1 MGVEGGVFCSSWF
14 HGFFAL
20 VGNAIKILL
29 HWAKWNWCRRA
40 YITVMPKRGKK
51 GAVVEDAEEPKTGK
65 RKKWAPLPRGSD
77 RDVYNYLAERE
88 VRTVERE
95 VQTDTDRILICEE
108 VAAAAGLVGL

>member
-1 MGVEGGVFCSSWF
+1 M
-14 HGFFAL
+14 
-20 VGNAIKILL
+20 
-29 HWAKWNWCRRA
+29 
-40 YITVMPKRGKK
+40 
-51 GAVVEDAEEPKTGK
+51 VVEDGEEPKTGK

-88 VRTVERE
+88 VRTVERK

>member
-40 YITVMPKRGKK
+40 YITVMPKRGKR
-51 GAVVEDAEEPKTGK
+51 ERWSKT
-65 RKKWAPLPRGSD
+65 RKSPRLVRERNGPLS
-77 RDVYNYLAERE
+77 LE
-88 VRTVERE
+88 
-95 VQTDTDRILICEE
+95 
-108 VAAAAGLVGL
+108 AAIGMSIII